1 MNNYKTVFFTIGVL
15 LIILGAFMLIP
26 FFIQFIYGEE
36 NNTFLS
42 SALVTTFM
50 GILLVLT
57 NLEENRKLNLQQ
69 TFLLTTLSWLSIAIF
84 GCIPFLLSDLN
95 LSFVDSFFESMSG
108 ITTTGSTII
117 TYLDNAPKSILIWR
131 AILQWLGGIG
141 IIVMAITILP
151 LLNVGGMQ
159 LFRMESSDN
168 TEKILPRAREV
179 TLIISL
185 IYLVLTFACGI
196 AYWLIGMNIFDSIA
210 HSMTTI
216 ATGGFSTYS
225 SSIGYFQN
233 PKIEIISI
241 IFIILGSIPFIAYL
255 KFVKGDKKIFLK
267 DNQIKGLVY
276 ILIISILLMFLYL
289 MLSNKEHS
297 FLENLRISTFNVVSI
312 LSGTGYVT
320 SDFSMWGKFPLIFFL
335 FLMFIGGCAGST
347 TCGIKIFRFQIL
359 GSFIINQIKKLV
371 YPHGVFSIKYNNEKI
386 SNKFIYSI
394 ITFVFLYFFIFFI
407 LATLLSINGLDFV
420 TALSGSAS
428 AISNVG
434 PGLGDVIGPNGN
446 YSDLPNFS
454 KLSLSLGMLLGRL
467 ELFSVLVLFFPS
479 FWKN

>member
-1 MNNYKTVFFTIGVL
+1 MNNNKTVFFAIGVL

-26 FFIQFIYGEE
+26 FFVQFIYDEK
-36 NNTFLS
+36 NNTFLL
-42 SALVTTFM
+42 SASVTTFV
-50 GILLVLT
+50 GILLILT
-57 NLEENRKLNLQQ
+57 NLEEDRKLNLQQ
-69 TFLLTTLSWLSIAIF
+69 AFLLTTLSWLGIAIF
-84 GCIPFLLSDLN
+84 GCLPFLFSNLD
-95 LSFVDSFFESMSG
+95 LSFVDAFFESMSG
-108 ITTTGSTII
+108 ITTTGSTVI
-117 TYLDNAPKSILIWR
+117 TNLDDVSKSILIWR

-141 IIVMAITILP
+141 VIVMAITILP

-159 LFRMESSDN
+159 LFRMESSD
-168 TEKILPRAREV
+168 TTQKILPRAREI
-179 TLIISL
+179 TTIISI
-185 IYLVLTFACGI
+185 IYLTLTFACGA
-196 AYWLIGMNIFDSIA
+196 AYWFVGMNIFDSIA

-233 PKIEIISI
+233 PKIEIIAI

-267 DNQIKGLVY
+267 DNQIKGLIY
-276 ILIISILLMFLYL
+276 ILTISILLMFLYL
-289 MLSNKEHS
+289 MMDNKEYS
-297 FLENLRISTFNVVSI
+297 FSENLRISTFNVVSV

-320 SDFSMWGKFPLIFFL
+320 ADFSSWGKFPLIFFL

-359 GSFIINQIKKLV
+359 GRFIINQIKKLI
-371 YPHGVFSIKYNNEKI
+371 YPHGVFAMKYNNEKI
-386 SNKFIYSI
+386 SNTFIYSI
-394 ITFVFLYFFIFFI
+394 ITFIFLYFFIFFI
-407 LATLLSINGLDFV
+407 LAAFLSLNGLDFI

-446 YSDLPNFS
+446 FSDLPNFS

-467 ELFSVLVLFFPS
+467 ELFAVLVLFFPS